1 MMGGL
6 PGESPVKK
14 HTYHVTAA
22 LAIVCTLALSAC
34 TTAPRQAQL
43 AAAQEAKQLPELIPM
58 RRFVANTDY
67 MAGYVI
73 SPDGKQ
79 LLWSQV
85 VGLDNGL
92 AVRATSANATAKTF
106 AIGNQGRGGG
116 MYAWLPDSRHI
127 VYSKDPVGDENT
139 QLWVQDTQ
147 AALNPWQLTPARGTR
162 ASFAGRGAH
171 GSSRFYFV
179 SNQRDKSTFD
189 LFEADAS
196 TRQVR
201 EVARSDGQVT
211 SWLIGTNR
219 QLAGRVR
226 QAGKED
232 GADQML
238 ELLQADGS
246 WRNLKTVNGFDSVW
260 GGRIDTAAG
269 LAWALSN
276 VGRDKLAL
284 IEMNLATGAE
294 RVVAEHPQVDLS
306 YALFGEGGGHGGSN
320 GGGPVAYVAE
330 PDYPRI
336 TYLDAALGLV
346 VDQAVQTA
354 LAKGML
360 PAAPVIT
367 RPQNQSHDGQTMV
380 LRASGQFDV
389 AELLLDRLSGEVT
402 RLNPTKP
409 EVASQL
415 TSDTPIQFKTSDGKT
430 VHGYLLKPRGATGPV
445 PLVVIPHGG
454 PWLRDSWAPA
464 SYSTNQMLANRGYAV
479 LRLNYRGSHG
489 YGKDFMWAGAKEYSG
504 RLQKDIAEGV
514 QWAIEQGIAD
524 PKALAVM
531 GGSFGGFS
539 TLMQLIQ
546 QPHDYR
552 CGIDVVGVA
561 DWSRLMDSWPPF
573 WRSRHVFTR
582 FYGDANVPAE
592 RAQMRANSPISQ
604 LDKIKAPLLVIHG
617 ANDVRVLK
625 GDSDDVVAALKA
637 RNHPVD
643 YLVFADEGH
652 SISKWRNRLAM
663 WRTVED
669 TLASCLGG
677 RSNGFDYFQLM
688 PR

>member
-1 MMGGL
+1 MRPFYQRHLAVLLLACTALL
-6 PGESPVKK
+6 P
-14 HTYHVTAA
+14 
-22 LAIVCTLALSAC
+22 AC
-34 TTAPRQAQL
+34 TTAPRHAQL
-43 AAAQEAKQLPELIPM
+43 AASLEAKQLPELIPM
-58 RRFVANTDY
+58 RSFVANTDY
-67 MAGYVI
+67 MAGYAI

-85 VGLDNGL
+85 VGLDDGL
-92 AVRATSANATAKTF
+92 AVRPIASQGTAKTF
-106 AIGNQGRGGG
+106 AIGNRGRGGG

-147 AALNPWQLTPARGTR
+147 ADFNPWQLTPARGTR
-162 ASFAGRGAH
+162 ASFAGRSAH

-179 SNQRDKSTFD
+179 CNQRDKSTFD

-219 QLAGRVR
+219 QLVGRVR

-269 LAWALSN
+269 LAWAMSN

-284 IEMNLATGAE
+284 IEVNLATGAE
-294 RVVAEHPQVDLS
+294 RVLAEHPQVDLS
-306 YALFGEGGGHGGSN
+306 YALFGESGGHGGSN

-336 TYLDAALGLV
+336 TYLDAALGLA
-346 VDQAVQTA
+346 VDKAVQTA

-360 PAAPVIT
+360 SATPVIT

-380 LRASGQFDV
+380 LRASSQFDV
-389 AELLLDRLSGEVT
+389 AELLLDRRSGEVT

-409 EVASQL
+409 ELASQL
-415 TSDTPIQFKTSDGKT
+415 ASDTPIQFKTSDGKT

-489 YGKDFMWAGAKEYSG
+489 YGKDFMWSGAKEYSG
-504 RLQKDIAEGV
+504 RLQQDIAEGV
-514 QWAIEQGIAD
+514 QWAIDQGIAD

-552 CGIDVVGVA
+552 CGINVVGVA

-669 TLASCLGG
+669 TLATCLGG

>member
-1 MMGGL
+1 MTMQ
-6 PGESPVKK
+6 K
-14 HTYHVTAA
+14 HKLLAA
-22 LAIVCTLALSAC
+22 LLLACTLALPAC

-43 AAAQEAKQLPELIPM
+43 AAAQDAKQLPELIPM

-67 MAGYVI
+67 MAGYVV

-92 AVRATSANATAKTF
+92 AVRATAAQATAKTF

-116 MYAWLPDSRHI
+116 MYAWLPDSRHV

-147 AALNPWQLTPARGTR
+147 AGFNPWQLTPARGTR
-162 ASFAGRGAH
+162 AMFAGRGEH

-201 EVARSDGQVT
+201 EVARSDGLIS
-211 SWLIGTNR
+211 SWLIDTQR

-226 QAGKED
+226 QTGKED
-232 GADQML
+232 GADQMI

-246 WRNLKTVNGFDSVW
+246 WRSVKTVSGFDSVW
-260 GGRIDTAAG
+260 GGRIDPVAG
-269 LAWALSN
+269 LAWAMSN

-284 IEMNLATGAE
+284 IEMNLATGVE
-294 RVVAEHPQVDLS
+294 RVLAEHPQVDLS
-306 YALFGEGGGHGGSN
+306 YALFGEGSGSS
-320 GGGPVAYVAE
+320 GGPVAYVAE

-336 TYLDAALGLV
+336 TYLDAALG
-346 VDQAVQTA
+346 QAVDKAVQSA

-360 PAAPVIT
+360 SATPIIT
-367 RPQNQSHDGQTMV
+367 RPQSQSQDGQTLV
-380 LRASGQFDV
+380 LRASSQFDV
-389 AELLLDRLSGEVT
+389 AELLLDLRTGEVT
-402 RLNPTKP
+402 RLNPSKP
-409 EVASQL
+409 EAAAQLAS
-415 TSDTPIQFKTSDGKT
+415 DEPIQFKTSDGKT
-430 VHGYLLKPRGATGPV
+430 VHGYLLKPRGAKGPV
-445 PLVVIPHGG
+445 PLVVNIHGG
-454 PWLRDSWAPA
+454 PWVRDNWSPA
-464 SYSTNQMLANRGYAV
+464 AYSTSQMLANRGYAV

-504 RLQKDIAEGV
+504 RLQQDIAEGV
-514 QWAIEQGIAD
+514 QWAIDQGIAD
-524 PKALAVM
+524 PKAMAVM
-531 GGSFGGFS
+531 GGSFGGFA

-561 DWSRLMDSWPPF
+561 DWSRLMDAWPPF
-573 WRSRHVFTR
+573 WRNRHVFTR

-625 GDSDDVVAALKA
+625 GDSDDVVASLKA

-669 TLASCLGG
+669 TLATCLGG